1 MEPALDS
8 SETGREPSAEP
19 ASAIAD
25 LLVARARRRDPHAF
39 EELYSQNRQ
48 RIYALALRLTRQA
61 RRAEELTQDAFVR
74 AWEALP
80 GFRGDSA
87 FATWLHGLAVRV
99 FLEQA
104 RAERRRTE
112 RIESAADLELYV
124 DEIRRALPGTTATSL
139 ALEKAIA
146 GLPDGARVPLVLYA
160 VEGYTYE
167 EIARLLGLALGTIK
181 AQIHR
186 ARRLLKEILQ
196 S

>member
-8 SETGREPSAEP
+8 IERSP
-19 ASAIAD
+19 ASPEIAD
-25 LLVARARRRDPHAF
+25 LLAERARRRDPSAF
-39 EELYSQNRQ
+39 EELYRQ
-48 RIYALALRLTRQA
+48 CHRRIYALALRLTRDA
-61 RRAEELTQDAFVR
+61 GRAEEVTQDAFVR

-80 GFRGDSA
+80 AFRGDSS

-99 FLEQA
+99 YLEQS

-112 RIESAADLELYV
+112 RIETPADLEAYLAAV
-124 DEIRRALPGTTATSL
+124 RRTMPEAMEAGL
-139 ALEKAIA
+139 ALEKAVA

-167 EIARLLGLALGTIK
+167 EIARLLGLALGTVK

-186 ARRLLKEILQ
+186 ARRLLTEALQ
-196 S
+196 